1 MIIRKITRLAP
12 KISRQYAPSI
22 ALPIAERLRR
32 TMLYRVPK
40 ATVTVRVG
48 TDAHADRPWRAFWRG
63 LMCACFCDFC
73 LRQTSRLL
81 RFLPAANL
89 SASAIFACGKPP
101 GFCDFCLRQTSRLL
115 RFLPAA
121 NLPASVIFACGR
133 PPGFCDF
140 CLRQTSRLLRFLPAA
155 NLLASAIFACG
166 RNTVAPRQ
174 SKPCGLQQAL
184 PRRHL

>member
-63 LMCACFCDFC
+63 LMCA
-73 LRQTSRLL
+73 
-81 RFLPAANL
+81 
-89 SASAIFACGKPP
+89 
-101 GFCDFCLRQTSRLL
+101 
-115 RFLPAA
+115 
-121 NLPASVIFACGR
+121 SVPTRTFR
-133 PPGFCDF
+133 
-140 CLRQTSRLLRFLPAA
+140 
-155 NLLASAIFACG
+155 
-166 RNTVAPRQ
+166 
-174 SKPCGLQQAL
+174 
-184 PRRHL
+184 

>member
-40 ATVTVRVG
+40 ATVTVRDG

-63 LMCACFCDFC
+63 LMCASVPTRTF
-73 LRQTSRLL
+73 LRTFL
-81 RFLPAANL
+81 RGRGLP
-89 SASAIFACGKPP
+89 ASAIFACGKPP

-121 NLPASVIFACGR
+121 NLPAS
-133 PPGFCDF
+133 
-140 CLRQTSRLLRFLPAA
+140 
-155 NLLASAIFACG
+155 AIFACG

-184 PRRHL
+184 PRCHLRGRGLPMSADSACEQINLLCSRLLCIFAPGF